1 LFECLAFIESDYKQL
16 GKWST
21 MAQGKRIGLTGGI
34 ATGKS
39 TVSDY
44 LATRYQCRILDADI
58 YAREA
63 VTKGSPILDDI
74 FQRYGEAVRAADGTL
89 QRQALG
95 SIIFR
100 DGVEKAW
107 LEAQIHPFVRQ
118 RFAEELGGDRQPS
131 PPVVCVIPLLIEA
144 NLVDLVDE
152 IWVVTCDPDQQL
164 QRLQSRNQLNFDQ
177 AQDRIRSQ
185 MPLSEKIK
193 VADVVL
199 DNSSDL
205 ATLQHQVDQALKISC

>member
-1 LFECLAFIESDYKQL
+1 
-16 GKWST
+16 
-21 MAQGKRIGLTGGI
+21 MAQGKCIGLTGGI

-44 LATRYQCRILDADI
+44 LATRYHCRILDADI

-63 VTKGSPILDDI
+63 VAQGSPILERI
-74 FQRYGEAVRAADGTL
+74 FQRYGDDVRDTNGTL

-95 SIIFR
+95 NIVFR
-100 DGVEKAW
+100 DETEKAW

-118 RFAEELGGDRQPS
+118 RFAEELGGDRPKN
-131 PPVVCVIPLLIEA
+131 PPVICVIPLLIEA
-144 NLVDLVDE
+144 NLVDLVSE
-152 IWVVTCDPDQQL
+152 VWVVTCDPDQQL
-164 QRLQSRNQLNFDQ
+164 QRLQKRNQLSFDQ
-177 AQDRIRSQ
+177 AQDRIHSQ

-205 ATLQHQVDQALKISC
+205 ATLQQQVDQALKRSC

>member
-1 LFECLAFIESDYKQL
+1 M
-16 GKWST
+16 T
-21 MAQGKRIGLTGGI
+21 QGKSIGLTGGI

-63 VTKGSPILDDI
+63 VAQGSPILQRI
-74 FQRYGEAVRAADGTL
+74 FQRYGDEVRDADGSL
-89 QRQALG
+89 KRQALG
-95 SIIFR
+95 NIVFR
-100 DGVEKAW
+100 DETEKAW
-107 LEAQIHPFVRQ
+107 LESQIHPLVRQ
-118 RFAEELGGDRQPS
+118 RFAEELSGDHPAN

-152 IWVVTCDPDQQL
+152 IWVVTCKPDQQL
-164 QRLQSRNQLNFDQ
+164 QRLQTRNQLSFDQ
-177 AQDRIRSQ
+177 AQDRIQSQ
-185 MPLSEKIK
+185 MPLREKIK

-205 ATLQHQVDQALKISC
+205 ATLQQQVDQALKRSC